1 MQHDTNIKIT
11 GLATK
16 SEIARRMG
24 VKPQLVAHWFK
35 QGVPPHRIIPF
46 CAALSWA
53 VTPHQVDP
61 DLYPNPTDGL
71 PKQNT
76 PKTQKESD

>member
-1 MQHDTNIKIT
+1 MQHETSVKIT
-11 GLATK
+11 GLASK

-35 QGVPPHRIIPF
+35 QGVPPHRVIPF
-46 CAALSWA
+46 CIALNWA

-61 DLYPNPTDGL
+61 ALYPNPSDGI
-71 PKQNT
+71 PENT
-76 PKTQKESD
+76 PLTQKDSD